1 VLSGPPPRPLASYE
15 VSVRAGEMFVH
26 L

>member
-1 VLSGPPPRPLASYE
+1 VLSGPPPRPLPTYT
-15 VSVRAGEMFVH
+15 VSVRAGEVFVH